1 MNYRQ
6 MERKK
11 GTQGFSLNN
20 DGFVFFMWF
29 SRFVQNFREV
39 AAKMEGE
46 VVLWGPPP
54 SQRGA
59 KESTPQMR
67 RIITLPKLLCYIKNM
82 STIWIISMI
91 QKTFMR
97 IWHTGPCI
105 LPVFS
110 IPTASVRTQKVT
122 IRILKRLT
130 NVAYKHVIGGM
141 AQFLY
146 RHRMEASS
154 GWSCGKH

>member
-1 MNYRQ
+1 MMDLYSLCDS
-6 MERKK
+6 
-11 GTQGFSLNN
+11 QGLCKISGRLRPRWR
-20 DGFVFFMWF
+20 GRW
-29 SRFVQNFREV
+29 SSEAPR
-39 AAKMEGE
+39 
-46 VVLWGPPP
+46 P

-59 KESTPQMR
+59 NENTPQMR
-67 RIITLPKLLCYIKNM
+67 MTITLPKLVCYFRNM

-141 AQFLY
+141 AQFLH

-154 GWSCGKH
+154 GWSCGKHTT